1 MNQDTGG
8 RGRVRRIIVVT
19 ATAMIVVAAGV
30 VTGMAL
36 GSRLAGGTGGDQM
49 QAREMFERQ
58 LAAVRE
64 LERLDQPDG
73 CTVTLEVLPH
83 ALPMSVIAPSDGE
96 SSEEAV
102 QIIVSAFS
110 QSVIDSLANGGA
122 LQAVE
127 VRAVAS
133 RRTAESLRGTAV
145 HTTTM
150 PGITCGD
157 IARFGALVT
166 PAEPPGI
173 IPDGPGPPLPPPVII
188 T

>member
-1 MNQDTGG
+1 MSRDNG
-8 RGRVRRIIVVT
+8 RVEHVRRIIAVT
-19 ATAMIVVAAGV
+19 ATAIIVVAAGV
-30 VTGMAL
+30 AAGMAL
-36 GSRLAGGTGGDQM
+36 GSRLTGGSGGKQM

-64 LERLDQPDG
+64 LERLDQPEG
-73 CTVTLEVLPH
+73 CTVTLEVLRH
-83 ALPMSVIAPSDGE
+83 ALPMSVIAPHENDASDE
-96 SSEEAV
+96 SV
-102 QIIVSAFS
+102 QIIVSAFT

-166 PAEPPGI
+166 DEPSGI
-173 IPDGPGPPLPPPVII
+173 IPDDPGPPLLPPPII

>member
-1 MNQDTGG
+1 MSNDTG
-8 RGRVRRIIVVT
+8 RSEHVRRIIAVTVT
-19 ATAMIVVAAGV
+19 AIIVVAAGV
-30 VTGMAL
+30 AAGMAL
-36 GSRLAGGTGGDQM
+36 GSRLAGGSGEKQM

-83 ALPMSVIAPSDGE
+83 ALPMSVIAPGEDDASDE
-96 SSEEAV
+96 SV

-110 QSVIDSLANGGA
+110 QSVIDSLAIGGA

-133 RRTAESLRGTAV
+133 RRTAESLRSTAV

-166 PAEPPGI
+166 DEPSAI
-173 IPDGPGPPLPPPVII
+173 VPDDPGPPLLPPPII